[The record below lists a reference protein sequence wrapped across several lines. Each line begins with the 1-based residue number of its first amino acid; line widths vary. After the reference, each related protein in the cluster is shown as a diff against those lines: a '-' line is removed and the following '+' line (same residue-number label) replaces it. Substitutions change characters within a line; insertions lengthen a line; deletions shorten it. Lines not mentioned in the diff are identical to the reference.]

1 MADDQSQDKAQ
12 KTEEPTHKKLEDA
25 RKKGQGVSSREVN
38 NWLMIGAGAV
48 VVIAMAPG
56 IMSQLVRLLRPFLAR
71 PDQIHVSVGSTGGD
85 VGGFGLSLAGILG
98 PAIAILVVAAF
109 GTGILQRGFVVSA
122 ENIKPSLEKIS
133 ILKGV
138 KRIVSVR
145 SFVEF
150 LKAIAKLVIVA
161 SVATMVLL
169 AERGILADVPTM
181 AIADLLAV
189 LERLLGKLLIG
200 IAAIV
205 TLIAGLDYLY
215 QRMEF
220 TKQMRMSRQDIK
232 DELKQSEGDPYIKA
246 RLRQLRQER
255 ARKRMMAAV
264 PEADVV
270 ITNPTHYAC
279 ALKYEMDQMEAPILV
294 AKGVDEIA
302 FRIREVARENDVPVI
317 ENPPLAQA
325 LFAAVEIDEP
335 IPVEHY
341 KTVAEI
347 IGYVMRLKGRFPHG
361 PARA

>member
-1 MADDQSQDKAQ
+1 MADDQSQDKSQ
-12 KTEEPTHKKLEDA
+12 KTEEPTQKKLEDA

-56 IMSQLVRLLRPFLAR
+56 IMSQLVRLLMPFLAQ
-71 PDQIHVSVGSTGGD
+71 PDQIRVSVGSSGGD
-85 VGGFGLSLAGILG
+85 VGDFGLSLAGILA
-98 PAIAILVVAAF
+98 PAIAILIVAALA
-109 GTGILQRGFVVSA
+109 TGILQRGFVVSA
-122 ENIKPSLEKIS
+122 ENMKPSLEKIS

-138 KRIVSVR
+138 KRIASLR

-150 LKAIAKLVIVA
+150 LKAVAKLIIVSA
-161 SVATMVLL
+161 VATMVLL
-169 AERGILADVPTM
+169 AERGILADLPTM

-189 LERLLGKLLIG
+189 LERLLTKLLIG

-205 TLIAGLDYLY
+205 SLIAGIDYLY

-255 ARKRMMAAV
+255 ARTRMMAAV

-294 AKGVDEIA
+294 AKGADEVA
-302 FRIREVARENDVPVI
+302 FRIRKVAKENDVPVI
-317 ENPPLAQA
+317 ENPLLARA

-347 IGYVMRLKGRFPHG
+347 IGYVMRLKGRLPRD

>member
-12 KTEEPTHKKLEDA
+12 KTEESTHKKLEDA

-220 TKQMRMSRQDIK
+220 KRQMRMSRQDIK